1 MDPRLGA
8 EVRQMSGLPL
18 FGTDGVRGRANVE
31 LTPELAMGLARAA
44 GDGRPGTVLVGRDP
58 RRSGQ
63 MLAAAIQ
70 AGFHAAGSD
79 TVDLGIVPVGA
90 VSHLTASTRSAFGVM
105 VSASHNPAED
115 NGIKFFGTDGAK
127 LDAGREAAVEARYR
141 HGPPWVEVAGADIG
155 IQTGLPDALER
166 YLDHLVSHSR
176 YALRGISIALDCANG
191 AAFRA
196 APLLFRRLG
205 AEVEAHAVEPS
216 GTNINDGCGATQPAF
231 LAERA
236 GGRVGLAFDGDADRL
251 IAVDEDGVPADGDV
265 IMAILANHL
274 HQQGA
279 LPGDLV
285 VATVMSNLGFHLAL
299 RGMGIRVA
307 ETPVGDRHV
316 LEEMRRDGAGLGGEQ
331 SGHVI
336 FGGEPTGD
344 GLLTGLRLLEVMA
357 ATGAPLK
364 ELRRVMTQFPQ
375 VLRNVRV
382 RVKERLADAEA
393 LWSAVAMME
402 KRLGDQGRV
411 LVRSSGT
418 EPLVRVMVEAPT
430 SAEAAGVADEL
441 VVIVRRE
448 LGGEA
453 PGPG

>member
-1 MDPRLGA
+1 
-8 EVRQMSGLPL
+8 MSGAPL

-31 LTPELAMGLARAA
+31 LTPELALGLARAA
-44 GDGRPGTVLVGRDP
+44 GDGRPGTVMVGRDT

-63 MLAAAIQ
+63 MLAAAVH

-90 VSHLTASTRSAFGVM
+90 VSHLTASTRAAYGVM

-115 NGIKFFGTDGAK
+115 NGIKFFAPDGAK
-127 LDAGREAAVEARYR
+127 LDADREAAVEARYR
-141 HGPPWVEVAGADIG
+141 HGPPWVAVDGADIG
-155 IQTGLPDALER
+155 IQTGLPGVLER
-166 YLDHLVSHSR
+166 YLEHLKSHSR
-176 YALRGISIALDCANG
+176 YALRGISVALDCANG

-196 APLLFRRLG
+196 APALFKRLG
-205 AEVEAHAVEPS
+205 ADVAAFAVEPS
-216 GTNINDGCGATQPAF
+216 GTNINEGCGATHLAF

-236 GGRVGLAFDGDADRL
+236 DGRVGLAFDGDADRL
-251 IAVDEDGVPADGDV
+251 LAVDEDGVTVDGDA
-265 IMAILANHL
+265 IMVILANHL

-299 RGMGIRVA
+299 RGLGMRVV
-307 ETPVGDRHV
+307 ETPVGDRNV
-316 LEEMRRDGAGLGGEQ
+316 LEEMRRCGAGLGGEQ

-364 ELRRVMTQFPQ
+364 ELRRVMTVFPQ

-382 RVKERLADAEA
+382 RVKERLADAAPLWAAVEA
-393 LWSAVAMME
+393 MG
-402 KRLGDQGRV
+402 KRLGDKGRV
-411 LVRSSGT
+411 LVRASGT

-430 SAEAAGVADEL
+430 SAEAAGIADEL
-441 VVIVRRE
+441 VTIVRRE
-448 LGGEA
+448 LGGETSA
-453 PGPG
+453 AG

>member
-1 MDPRLGA
+1 
-8 EVRQMSGLPL
+8 MSGAPL
-18 FGTDGVRGRANVE
+18 FGTDGVRGRANTE
-31 LTPELAMGLARAA
+31 LTPELALGLARAA
-44 GDGRPGTVLVGRDP
+44 GDGRPGTVIVGRDT

-63 MLAAAIQ
+63 MLAAAIH

-90 VSHLTASTRSAFGVM
+90 VSFLTASTRASYGVM

-115 NGIKFFGTDGAK
+115 NGIKFFAPDGTK
-127 LDAGREAAVEARYR
+127 LDPEREAAVEARYR

-155 IQTGLPDALER
+155 IQTGLPGAVDGYLE
-166 YLDHLVSHSR
+166 HLVSRSR
-176 YALRGISIALDCANG
+176 YTLHGISLALDCANG
-191 AAFRA
+191 AAFKA
-196 APLLFRRLG
+196 APALFKRLG
-205 AEVEAHAVEPS
+205 ADVAAFACEPS
-216 GTNINDGCGATQPAF
+216 GTNINDGCGATHPEL

-236 GGRVGLAFDGDADRL
+236 RDRVGLAFDGDADRC
-251 IAVDEDGVPADGDV
+251 IAVDEDGITVNGDV
-265 IMAILANHL
+265 IMVILANHL

-299 RGMGIRVA
+299 RGLGLKTV
-307 ETPVGDRHV
+307 ETPVGDRYV
-316 LEEMRRDGAGLGGEQ
+316 LEEMRRRGAGLGGEQ

-364 ELRRVMTQFPQ
+364 ELRRVMTEYPQ

-382 RVKERLADAEA
+382 RVKERLDDAA
-393 LWSAVAMME
+393 PLWAAVGAMT

-411 LVRSSGT
+411 LVRASGT
-418 EPLVRVMVEAPT
+418 EPLVRVMVEALT
-430 SAEAAGVADEL
+430 SAEAAGIADEL
-441 VVIVRRE
+441 VTIVRRE
-448 LGGEA
+448 LGGETPA
-453 PGPG
+453 PG